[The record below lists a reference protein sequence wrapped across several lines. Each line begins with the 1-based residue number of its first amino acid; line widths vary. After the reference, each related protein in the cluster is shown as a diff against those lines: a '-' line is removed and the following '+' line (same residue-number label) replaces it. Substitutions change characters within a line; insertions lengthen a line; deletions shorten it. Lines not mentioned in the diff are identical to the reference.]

1 MLITNSTTLRIKTKN
16 IMYKS
21 FLILI
26 VAFCSYSKIYAD
38 SIFVDS
44 GIAYKIISE
53 DSVNVV
59 QRTDNNCY
67 KQTFKDSLLN
77 IPASIESQGK
87 TYIVKCIEKE
97 AFAEWTGIKKIVIN
111 EGIEEIHNGSFM
123 GCANLKAISIPS
135 SVKTLGNSLF
145 IYCISLDSIVID
157 KHNST
162 FDSRDGCNAIIRT
175 EDNTLLYGCKSTD
188 IPSSVETIDTYAYN
202 GCMIKEVDI
211 PTGVKRINRAAFFDC
226 PILEKIHISS
236 SVEEI
241 EEEAVVICPNIKS
254 ITVDENNKDYD
265 SREDCNAIID
275 KWQEELILGCS
286 TTHIPTG
293 VYVIGKYA
301 FRNCINL
308 HRITIPEGVGYIKDA
323 AFMDCPNLKEVKLPS
338 SLIRIEGGTNFG
350 NCISLD
356 SIYIPQN
363 VERIPNSIFNGCIS
377 LHKIVVD
384 KRNKVYDSRQNCNAI
399 IRSESNY
406 LIAGC
411 KGTVIV
417 DGIKCIGIDSF
428 CQSGITSVHI
438 PASVEHIDS
447 AAFFQNKYL
456 SSITVDRNN
465 AHYKSEDSN
474 SIVEKESNKMILAC
488 HTTKILPCVTA
499 IGIYAYVNTPSIL
512 VLPEGIES
520 IGYGAFLEC
529 KDLHAIVIPAS
540 VTKIDN
546 YAFFDCQNLSGV
558 VMRGGNTKIEPKAFR
573 GCDKLKR
580 EL

>member
-1 MLITNSTTLRIKTKN
+1 MNKF
-16 IMYKS
+16 

-26 VAFCSYSKIYAD
+26 VAFCSYGKIYAD

-59 QRTDNNCY
+59 QRTDNKCNT
-67 KQTFKDSLLN
+67 QTFKDSLLN
-77 IPASIESQGK
+77 IPANIEHQGK
-87 TYIVKCIEKE
+87 SYIVKCIDKK
-97 AFAEWTGIKKIVIN
+97 AFAEWTGIKKVVIN
-111 EGIEEIHNGSFM
+111 EGIEEIHDYSFM

-135 SVKTLGNSLF
+135 SVRSLGNSLF
-145 IYCISLDSIVID
+145 IYCISLDSIIID
-157 KHNST
+157 KQNPT

-175 EDNTLLYGCKSTD
+175 ADNTLLYGCKSTD

-202 GCMIKEVDI
+202 GCMIKEADI

-226 PILEKIHISS
+226 PILEEIHISS

-241 EEEAVVICPNIKS
+241 EEEAFRICPNIVS
-254 ITVDENNKDYD
+254 ITVDEKNKDYD

-275 KWQEELILGCS
+275 KWQEELIVGCS

-293 VYVIGKYA
+293 ILAIGKFA

-308 HRITIPEGVGYIKDA
+308 HSITIPEGVGYIEDA
-323 AFMDCPNLKEVKLPS
+323 AFMDCPNLKEVILPS
-338 SLIRIEGGTNFG
+338 SLIWIEGGTNFG

-363 VERIPNSIFNGCIS
+363 VERIPNSIFKGCIS
-377 LHKIVVD
+377 LQKIVVD

-399 IRSESNY
+399 IVSEGNY
-406 LIAGC
+406 LSVGC
-411 KGTVIV
+411 KGSVIV
-417 DGIKCIGIDSF
+417 DGIKYIGNNSF
-428 CQSGITSVHI
+428 YQSGITSVHI

-447 AAFFQNKYL
+447 AAFYKSKYL

-465 AHYKSEDSN
+465 ARYKSEGSN

-488 HTTKILPCVTA
+488 HTTNILPCVTA
-499 IGIYAYVNTPSIL
+499 IGCYAYVNTPSIL

-546 YAFFDCQNLSGV
+546 YAFFDCLNLSSV
-558 VMRGGNTKIEPKAFR
+558 AMKGGNTKIGPKAFR
-573 GCDKLKR
+573 GCDKLKQN
-580 EL
+580 L